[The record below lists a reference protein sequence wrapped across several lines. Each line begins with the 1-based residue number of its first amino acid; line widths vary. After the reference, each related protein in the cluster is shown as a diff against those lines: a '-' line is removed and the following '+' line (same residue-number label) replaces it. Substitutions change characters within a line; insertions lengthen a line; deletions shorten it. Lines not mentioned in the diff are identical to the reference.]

1 MRGLVLLRGG
11 RGVQLVEGTLSSA
24 CQLLCWLHHGQFF
37 SDSVF
42 QLSVTILSIFG
53 ESRFSLSVSVKISF
67 Q

>member
-1 MRGLVLLRGG
+1 M
-11 RGVQLVEGTLSSA
+11 EGTLSSA

-53 ESRFSLSVSVKISF
+53 ESSFSLSVSVKISF